1 MLKYQRIVAPSIALV
16 LFITIWELALKTWTI
31 SPSILPSFF
40 SIISKLF
47 EQFGYLVENGTIT
60 LLEAGLGFLFGL
72 LLAIF
77 LSTLF
82 IFFPVIE
89 QALYPYLIGFR
100 AVPLIA
106 LAPLVVTWL
115 GSGLSSKILLASII
129 SFFPILVNTI
139 QGLKALKNEEVELMT
154 MFSASDWQVF
164 LFVRIRTA
172 LPYLFSGMK
181 ISSTFAVIG
190 AIVAEFTGASKGIGY
205 IIKSSSY
212 YSDTDLT
219 FAAIIIA
226 AFIGIFF
233 FSSISFLERKI
244 IFWQPD

>member
-1 MLKYQRIVAPSIALV
+1 MLKYQKIIAPSIALI
-16 LFITIWELALKTWTI
+16 LFISIWELAVKIWAI
-31 SPSILPSFF
+31 SPLILPSFF

-47 EQFGYLVENGTIT
+47 EQFGYLIENGAIT
-60 LLEAGLGFLFGL
+60 LQEAGLGFLLGL
-72 LLAIF
+72 LLAIV

-82 IFFPVIE
+82 VFFPVIE

-164 LFVRIRTA
+164 IFVRIRTA

-205 IIKSSSY
+205 VVKSSSHLL
-212 YSDTDLT
+212 DTDLT
-219 FAAIIIA
+219 FAAIIVT
-226 AFIGIFF
+226 AFVGILF
-233 FSSISFLERKI
+233 FSFISFLERKI